1 MSNHFSR
8 RQFFKHSQ
16 VAFLGFSTLGMAS
29 AWGYAGLA
37 QTLKNISLAD
47 NISPKIEA
55 EIYALMQKKVVP
67 GAAIALIQ
75 NSQLV
80 WSRGFGVRNINTQ
93 SSVNNQTV
101 FACASLS
108 KPLFAYAAMK
118 MCASGL
124 LNLDTPLT
132 EYTAK
137 PYISDPRI
145 KLITTRMVLSHTTGF
160 PNWSGDQ
167 PVWIDFTPGSRF
179 QYSSEGFLYLQSVVE
194 EITQQPLNDYMDRHI
209 FAPLDMTSS
218 SYIWQNRFENV
229 AANGHDEDG
238 NPEPLRRP
246 SKAVS
251 AGSLRTTA
259 NDYAKFLIAM
269 LQPGTKE
276 SFLLD
281 EANLNLMT
289 KPHIKI
295 SQSLA
300 WGLGWGIEKTPN
312 GDFFWHWGDSG
323 VYKSFTFGSRSLQ
336 TAIVIL
342 TNAQNGLRIAPE
354 VVNKTIGGEHPAFSF
369 GMIDY

>member
-16 VAFLGFSTLGMAS
+16 AAFLGFSTLGIAT
-29 AWGYAGLA
+29 AWGYAGLT
-37 QTLKNISLAD
+37 QTLRNIRLAN

-55 EIYALMQKKVVP
+55 EISALMEKKVVP

-80 WSRGFGVRNINTQ
+80 WSRGFGVRNTDTQ
-93 SSVNNQTV
+93 SPVNDQTV
-101 FACASLS
+101 FARASLS

-118 MCASGL
+118 MCANGL

-137 PYISDPRI
+137 PYISDSRI

-167 PVWIDFTPGSRF
+167 PVWIDFTPGSKFR
-179 QYSSEGFLYLQSVVE
+179 YSSEGFLYLQSVVE
-194 EITQQPLNDYMDRHI
+194 EITQQPLNDYMNSHV
-209 FAPLDMTSS
+209 FAPLGMTNS
-218 SYIWQNRFENV
+218 SYIWQNRFENI
-229 AANGHDEDG
+229 AANGHDDRG
-238 NPEPLRRP
+238 NPQPLRKP
-246 SKAVS
+246 SQALS

-259 NDYAKFLIAM
+259 NDYAKFLMAM
-269 LQPGTKE
+269 LQPGTKA

-281 EANLNLMT
+281 EDNLNLMT
-289 KPHIKI
+289 KPNIKI
-295 SQSLA
+295 SQSLS

-323 VYKSFTFGSRSLQ
+323 IYKSFTFGSRSLQ

-354 VVNKTIGGEHPAFSF
+354 VVNKTIGGKHPAFSF
-369 GMIDY
+369 SMIDY